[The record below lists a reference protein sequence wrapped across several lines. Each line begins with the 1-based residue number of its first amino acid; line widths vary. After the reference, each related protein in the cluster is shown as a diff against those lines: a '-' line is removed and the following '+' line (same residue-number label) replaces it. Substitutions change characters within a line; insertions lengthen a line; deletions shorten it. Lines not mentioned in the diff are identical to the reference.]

1 MGKTKNSKENDSDTS
16 INTPTKA
23 NNGKT
28 LKVLTDKSLICYSL
42 SYHYEDTEYLIEE
55 GVEEEYSFSEMEI
68 YSKRTTQDIFAF
80 KNRFYNRKPLYNS
93 FRVTMKDVKRLNKS
107 EEGISVSLYKKGI
120 PKAIA
125 QKTVQI
131 EKQEIHIDW
140 TNKIEELE
148 PGGYFL
154 WLRGA
159 SSMLDLS
166 IRWKIGEDIKVD
178 FEILEDGE
186 ELTHPEIT
194 QITIEENKAST
205 QPLIDFKHRTHE
217 FNIHLAQALE
227 DGNVISFC
235 CYNEDLY
242 QMTENI
248 DDASSVSKSELNIS
262 LSPQEIWMTGTYDVI
277 LLHNQTP
284 FARFSFVI
292 NNDQI
297 ELGEIV
303 PVERYDKYFMIGRYL
318 SINKEEWD
326 KLSHMP
332 SAAALRKAIADNI
345 DSICY
350 NLIYLPFCLD
360 NIYENMNYLIESTND
375 NESNNMIEL
384 FCYLI
389 SNARSFETFDC
400 REKVETFILEKK
412 DTDLTLSLDDS
423 IDLIFLKNAN
433 SLLQNG
439 GEHYMSKIISI
450 LHSRK
455 GNFVIAC
462 NEGESEQFFD
472 AYPALRTF
480 IPESHRVSMIN
491 YSTSAIAFEINN
503 IANNNGLIISEPGY
517 SKLADVLIEAN
528 KKGALVGWNKE
539 RIMNY
544 VYDTLI
550 SNYRK
555 RKLSEKS
562 NEEDTISGFIE
573 AADISIDTFTD
584 KKGGFEDAMA
594 DLNEMIGLGKV
605 KQNLEAAMNTL
616 HMFQIRK
623 NMGLSSTCDMS
634 YHMLFTGNPGT
645 GKTTVAKLIGK
656 IFKSLG
662 LLSKGEV
669 IVADRGRMVGQ
680 WIGETERKMRELLV
694 LAQGNVLFIDEAYAL
709 SNTSGSDRRDY
720 GYRVIE
726 CLMPIMASDNPN
738 MLIIMA
744 GYPKEMDSMMELNS
758 GLKGRFPYKFN
769 FEDYTA
775 EELIMIGTNLLKKND
790 YQLSPEAEQ
799 RFCAIV
805 NEVVKAKDRNFSN
818 ARWVEQFI
826 RNGIFPAMAQ
836 RIVCQHQLMDREFYR
851 TVELTDVET
860 AYLNEKDKDNI
871 LPKRAPIGYSR

>member
-1 MGKTKNSKENDSDTS
+1 MEKTKNNKEKDSDTP

-23 NNGKT
+23 NNGET
-28 LKVLTDKSLICYSL
+28 LKVLADNSWSCNSL
-42 SYHYEDTEYLIEE
+42 SYHYKEAEYLIDE
-55 GVEEEYSFSEMEI
+55 GIEEEYSFSQLEI
-68 YSKRTTQDIFAF
+68 YTKRTILDMFSL
-80 KNRFYNRKPLYNS
+80 KKRFYNLKPLYPG
-93 FRVTMKDVKRLNKS
+93 FRVTIKDVKRLKNT
-107 EEGISVSLYKKGI
+107 EEGISVSLYQKGI

-125 QKTVQI
+125 QNTVQI
-131 EKQEIHIDW
+131 ENQEIHINW
-140 TNKIEELE
+140 TNKVKELE

-159 SSMLDLS
+159 SSILGSSMQ
-166 IRWKIGEDIKVD
+166 WKIGENIKVD
-178 FEILEDGE
+178 FEILEDGD
-186 ELTHPEIT
+186 ELTHPEIAR
-194 QITIEENKAST
+194 ISIKEEEAST
-205 QPLIDFKHRTHE
+205 LPLTDIKHRTFE
-217 FNIHLAQALE
+217 FDIHLAQPLE

-248 DDASSVSKSELNIS
+248 DDAYQVSNTELNLDIS
-262 LSPQEIWMTGTYDVI
+262 SEEIWMTGTYDVI

-303 PVERYDKYFMIGRYL
+303 PVERYDKYFMIARYL
-318 SINKEEWD
+318 SNNNEEWD
-326 KLSHMP
+326 RLSHMP
-332 SAAALRKAIADNI
+332 SGAALRKAIVDNI
-345 DSICY
+345 DPICY
-350 NLIYLPFCLD
+350 NLIYLPFHLD
-360 NIYENMNYLIESTND
+360 SIYENMNYLIESAND
-375 NESNNMIEL
+375 NESNYMIEL
-384 FCYLI
+384 FCSFI
-389 SNARSFETFDC
+389 CNARSCETFDC
-400 REKVETFILEKK
+400 REKVETYIQEKK
-412 DTDLTLSLDDS
+412 DTDLIISLEDKV
-423 IDLIFLKNAN
+423 DLIFLKNAN

-439 GEHYMSKIISI
+439 GEYYMSKIISI
-450 LHSRK
+450 LRSRK

-472 AYPALRTF
+472 AYPVLRTF

-491 YSTSAIAFEINN
+491 YSTSAIAYEIND
-503 IANNNGLIISEPGY
+503 ITAENGLIMSESGY
-517 SKLADVLIEAN
+517 SKLADTLLEAN
-528 KKGALVGWNKE
+528 KKGLLVGWDKE
-539 RIMNY
+539 RIRNY
-544 VYDTLI
+544 VYDTLV

-555 RKLSEKS
+555 RKLAEKL
-562 NEEDTISGFIE
+562 NEEDTASGYIE
-573 AADISIDTFTD
+573 AADISIDTFVD
-584 KKGGFEDAMA
+584 KKGSFEDAMA

-605 KQNLEAAMNTL
+605 KRNLEAVMNTL
-616 HMFQIRK
+616 RMFQIRK

-694 LAQGNVLFIDEAYAL
+694 QAQGNVLFIDEAYAL
-709 SNTSGSDRRDY
+709 SNTSGSDRRDF

-744 GYPKEMDSMMELNS
+744 GYPKEMDKMMEINS

-805 NEVVKAKDRNFSN
+805 KEVVKAKDRNFSN

-826 RNGIFPAMAQ
+826 RNGIYPAMAQ

-851 TVELTDVET
+851 TVELNDIET
-860 AYLNEKDKDNI
+860 AYMNEKDKDNI